1 MVNVF
6 ISYRRDDSA
15 GYSGRLA
22 DALEKRLGKDT
33 VFRDVEDI
41 KPGED
46 FVKAIERNLQNAS
59 AFLVIMGKDW
69 LTVKDS
75 QGRRRLEN
83 PKDYV
88 RIEIE
93 SALRLDGL
101 IIPVLVEGAVMPKPE
116 ELPRSIAAIAN
127 RQAIEM
133 TDSRWDEDIE
143 RLIDTFNAFPDERLK
158 DKCLVSKNEWFGR
171 ITLSSALIALILI
184 TGILFFI
191 FQTYFLTPDVSG
203 HWYFERGDYLLIK
216 QDGNLVEIEHI
227 DPGMQTTYEKGNGVI
242 KGRRLEFDL
251 EQIYSQQYRYRG
263 SLELSWNKEKLRG
276 HILEVLSN
284 EKIPIVLNRE
294 VHQLNKRPIN
304 RNDNFQ

>member
-15 GYSGRLA
+15 GYAGRLT
-22 DALEKRLGKDT
+22 DALEKRLGKDA

-46 FVKAIERNLQNAS
+46 FIKALERNLHNARV
-59 AFLVIMGKDW
+59 FLVIMGKDW

-75 QGRRRLEN
+75 QGRRRLESPN
-83 PKDYV
+83 DYV

-93 SALRLDGL
+93 SAMRLKGL

-116 ELPRSIAAIAN
+116 ELPRAIAALAN
-127 RQAIEM
+127 RHAIDM

-143 RLIDTFNAFPDERLK
+143 RLIKIINAFPDERLK
-158 DKCLVSKNEWFGR
+158 GKSLASSKWFWR
-171 ITLSSALIALILI
+171 ITLSSALILI

-191 FQTYFLTPDVSG
+191 FQTYFLIPDVSG
-203 HWYFERGDYLLIK
+203 HWYFDRGDYLLIK
-216 QDGNLVEIEHI
+216 QDGNHVEVEHI
-227 DPGMQTTYEKGNGVI
+227 DPDMQITYEKGHGVI
-242 KGRRLEFDL
+242 KGRRVEFDL
-251 EQIYSQQYRYRG
+251 EQIYSQRYRYLG
-263 SLELSWNKEKLRG
+263 SLELSWNNEKLRG
-276 HILEVLSN
+276 YFLELLSN

-294 VHQLNKRPIN
+294 IHPLNKAEE
-304 RNDNFQ
+304 QK

>member
-15 GYSGRLA
+15 GYAGRLT

-46 FVKAIERNLQNAS
+46 FVKALERNLHNAKV
-59 AFLVIMGKDW
+59 FLVIIGKEW

-75 QGRRRLEN
+75 QGRRRLESPN
-83 PKDYV
+83 DYV

-93 SALRLDGL
+93 SALRLKGL
-101 IIPVLVEGAVMPKPE
+101 IIPLLVEGAVMPKPE
-116 ELPRSIAAIAN
+116 DLPQSISAIAN
-127 RQAIEM
+127 LQAIEM

-143 RLIDTFNAFPDERLK
+143 RLIKTFNAFHEERPGKKGLA
-158 DKCLVSKNEWFGR
+158 SKSTWFWR
-171 ITLSSALIALILI
+171 ITLSSALILI

-191 FQTYFLTPDVSG
+191 FQTYFLIPDVSG

-216 QDGNLVEIEHI
+216 QDGNQVEVEHI
-227 DPGMQTTYEKGNGVI
+227 DPEMRTTYEKGHGVI
-242 KGRRLEFDL
+242 KGRRVEFDL
-251 EQIYSQQYRYRG
+251 EQIYSQRYRYRG
-263 SLELSWNKEKLRG
+263 NLELSWNKEKLTG
-276 HILEVLSN
+276 YVLEILSN
-284 EKIPIVLNRE
+284 DKIPIVLNRE
-294 VHQLNKRPIN
+294 VHPLNKTKE
-304 RNDNFQ
+304 QE

>member
-1 MVNVF
+1 MVNIF

-15 GYSGRLA
+15 GYAGRLT
-22 DALEKRLGKDT
+22 DALEKRLGKDN

-46 FVKAIERNLQNAS
+46 FVKALERNLQNAS
-59 AFLVIMGKDW
+59 AFLVIIGKDW
-69 LTVKDS
+69 LTARDH

-116 ELPRSIAAIAN
+116 DLPRSIAAIAN

-133 TDSRWDEDIE
+133 TDSRWEEDIK
-143 RLIDTFNAFPDERLK
+143 RLIETFNAFPDERLK
-158 DKCLVSKNEWFGR
+158 DNSLASKSKWLRR
-171 ITLSSALIALILI
+171 ITLSFALILI

-191 FQTYFLTPDVSG
+191 FQTYFLTPDFSG

-216 QDGNLVEIEHI
+216 QEGNQVEIEHI

-251 EQIYSQQYRYRG
+251 EQIYSQRYRYRG
-263 SLELSWNKEKLRG
+263 SLELSWNKEKLTG
-276 HILEVLSN
+276 YVLEAVSN
-284 EKIPIVLNRE
+284 DKIPIVLNRE
-294 VHQLNKRPIN
+294 VHPLKKTNGQE
-304 RNDNFQ
+304 

>member
-69 LTVKDS
+69 LTVKDN
-75 QGRRRLEN
+75 QGRHRLEN
-83 PKDYV
+83 PNDYV

-116 ELPRSIAAIAN
+116 ELPPSIAAIAN

-143 RLIDTFNAFPDERLK
+143 RLIETINAFPDERLK
-158 DKCLVSKNEWFGR
+158 DKSLASKSKWLWR
-171 ITLSSALIALILI
+171 ITLSSALILI

-191 FQTYFLTPDVSG
+191 FQTYFLIPDVSG

-216 QDGNLVEIEHI
+216 QDGNHVEIEHI
-227 DPGMQTTYEKGNGVI
+227 DPGMQTTYEKGNGLI
-242 KGRRLEFDL
+242 KGRRVEFDL
-251 EQIYSQQYRYRG
+251 EQIYNQQYRYRG
-263 SLELSWNKEKLRG
+263 SLELSWNKEKLTG
-276 HILEVLSN
+276 YVLEILSN

-294 VHQLNKRPIN
+294 VHPL
-304 RNDNFQ
+304 

>member
-1 MVNVF
+1 MVTVF

-22 DALEKRLGKDT
+22 DALEKRLGKDN

-69 LTVKDS
+69 LTVKDN

-83 PKDYV
+83 PNDYV

-116 ELPRSIAAIAN
+116 ELPPSIAAIAN

-143 RLIDTFNAFPDERLK
+143 RLIETFNAFPDERL
-158 DKCLVSKNEWFGR
+158 
-171 ITLSSALIALILI
+171 
-184 TGILFFI
+184 
-191 FQTYFLTPDVSG
+191 
-203 HWYFERGDYLLIK
+203 
-216 QDGNLVEIEHI
+216 
-227 DPGMQTTYEKGNGVI
+227 
-242 KGRRLEFDL
+242 RR
-251 EQIYSQQYRYRG
+251 
-263 SLELSWNKEKLRG
+263 
-276 HILEVLSN
+276 
-284 EKIPIVLNRE
+284 
-294 VHQLNKRPIN
+294 
-304 RNDNFQ
+304 

>member
-1 MVNVF
+1 MSNVF

-15 GYSGRLA
+15 GYAGRLT

-41 KPGED
+41 EPGED
-46 FVKAIERNLQNAS
+46 FVKALERNLQNARV
-59 AFLVIMGKDW
+59 FLVIMGKDW

-83 PKDYV
+83 PNDYV

-116 ELPRSIAAIAN
+116 ELPPSIAAMAN

-143 RLIDTFNAFPDERLK
+143 RLIETFNAFPDERLGNK
-158 DKCLVSKNEWFGR
+158 SVASKSTWLRR
-171 ITLSSALIALILI
+171 ITLSSALILI

-191 FQTYFLTPDVSG
+191 FQTYFLIPDVSG

-216 QDGNLVEIEHI
+216 QDGNQVEIEHI
-227 DPGMQTTYEKGNGVI
+227 DPGMQTTYEKGDGVI
-242 KGRRLEFDL
+242 KGRRVEFDL

-263 SLELSWNKEKLRG
+263 SLELSWNKEKLTG
-276 HILEVLSN
+276 YVLEVVSN
-284 EKIPIVLNRE
+284 EKIPIELNRE
-294 VHQLNKRPIN
+294 IHPLNKTKE
-304 RNDNFQ
+304 QE

>member
-1 MVNVF
+1 MSNVF

-15 GYSGRLA
+15 GYAGRLA
-22 DALEKRLGKDT
+22 DALEKRLGKDS

-46 FVKAIERNLQNAS
+46 IVEAIERNLQNAG
-59 AFLVIMGKDW
+59 AFLIIIGKDW
-69 LTVKDS
+69 LTVKDN

-83 PKDYV
+83 PNDYV
-88 RIEIE
+88 QIEIE

-101 IIPVLVEGAVMPKPE
+101 IIPVLVEGVVMPKPE
-116 ELPRSIAAIAN
+116 ELPPSIAAMAN

-143 RLIDTFNAFPDERLK
+143 RLIETFNAFPDERLR
-158 DKCLVSKNEWFGR
+158 SKSVASKSTWLRR
-171 ITLSSALIALILI
+171 ITLSSALILI

-191 FQTYFLTPDVSG
+191 SQTYFLIPDVSG

-216 QDGNLVEIEHI
+216 QDGNQVEVEHI

-242 KGRRLEFDL
+242 KGRRVEFDL

-263 SLELSWNKEKLRG
+263 SLELSWNKEKLTG
-276 HILEVLSN
+276 YVLEVVSN
-284 EKIPIVLNRE
+284 DKIPIVLNRE
-294 VHQLNKRPIN
+294 IHPLKKTNGQE
-304 RNDNFQ
+304 

>member
-1 MVNVF
+1 MINVF

-15 GYSGRLA
+15 GYAGRLA

-46 FVKAIERNLQNAS
+46 FVKAIERNLQNAR

-69 LTVKDS
+69 LTVKDN

-83 PKDYV
+83 PNDYV

-116 ELPRSIAAIAN
+116 ELPPSIAAIAN

-143 RLIDTFNAFPDERLK
+143 RLIETFNAFPDERLR
-158 DKCLVSKNEWFGR
+158 DKSVASKSKWLRR
-171 ITLSSALIALILI
+171 ITLSSALILI

-191 FQTYFLTPDVSG
+191 FQTYFLIPDVSG

-216 QDGNLVEIEHI
+216 QDGNQVEVEHI
-227 DPGMQTTYEKGNGVI
+227 DPGMQTTYEKGHGVI
-242 KGRRLEFDL
+242 KGRRVEFDL

-263 SLELSWNKEKLRG
+263 SLELSWNKEKLTG
-276 HILEVLSN
+276 YVLEVVSN
-284 EKIPIVLNRE
+284 DKIPIVLNRE
-294 VHQLNKRPIN
+294 IHPLNKT
-304 RNDNFQ
+304 NDQE

>member
-1 MVNVF
+1 MSNVF

-15 GYSGRLA
+15 GYAGRLA

-46 FVKAIERNLQNAS
+46 FVKALERNLHNAKV
-59 AFLVIMGKDW
+59 FLVIIGKDW

-75 QGRRRLEN
+75 QGRRRLES

-93 SALRLDGL
+93 SALRLNGL
-101 IIPVLVEGAVMPKPE
+101 TVPVLVEGAVMPKPE
-116 ELPRSIAAIAN
+116 ELPRTIAALAN

-143 RLIDTFNAFPDERLK
+143 RLIEIINAFHEERPGKKGLA
-158 DKCLVSKNEWFGR
+158 SKSTWLRR
-171 ITLSSALIALILI
+171 ITVSSALILI

-191 FQTYFLTPDVSG
+191 FQTYFLISNVSG

-216 QDGNLVEIEHI
+216 QDGNQLEVEHI
-227 DPGMQTTYEKGNGVI
+227 DPGMQTTYEKGHGVI
-242 KGRRLEFDL
+242 KGRRVEFDL
-251 EQIYSQQYRYRG
+251 EQIDSQQYRYLG
-263 SLELSWNKEKLRG
+263 SLELSWNNEKLRG
-276 HILEVLSN
+276 HFLEVLSN

-294 VHQLNKRPIN
+294 VHPLKKTNGQE
-304 RNDNFQ
+304 

>member
-22 DALEKRLGKDT
+22 DALENRLGKDA

-69 LTVKDS
+69 LTVKDN
-75 QGRRRLEN
+75 QGRRRLDN
-83 PKDYV
+83 PNDYV

-93 SALRLDGL
+93 SALRLKGL

-116 ELPRSIAAIAN
+116 ELPPSITAIAN
-127 RQAIEM
+127 LQAIEM
-133 TDSRWDEDIE
+133 TDSRWDEDID
-143 RLIDTFNAFPDERLK
+143 RLIDTFNAFPDERAR
-158 DKCLVSKNEWFGR
+158 DKSLSSKHKWLRR
-171 ITLSSALIALILI
+171 ITLSSALILI
-184 TGILFFI
+184 TGILIFI
-191 FQTYFLTPDVSG
+191 FQTYFLIPDVSG
-203 HWYFERGDYLLIK
+203 NWYFERGDYLLIK
-216 QDGNLVEIEHI
+216 QDGNQVEIEHI
-227 DPGMQTTYEKGNGVI
+227 DPEMQTTYEKGNGVI
-242 KGRRLEFDL
+242 KGHHLEFDL

-263 SLELSWNKEKLRG
+263 SLELSWNNEKLRG
-276 HILEVLSN
+276 HFLEVLSN

-294 VHQLNKRPIN
+294 IHQLNKT
-304 RNDNFQ
+304 NDQE